1 MMPQSINKKKIY
13 FYLLILLF
21 LSSTFN
27 FNIVSKFEKLSSI
40 SNIYIEGLS
49 KKEKSIIE
57 KKLEVFINKNIFLIS
72 REDTEKIFETN
83 SFIDSYNITKIFPS
97 KILVNVKK
105 TKLVGMAILDGEK
118 FYIGK
123 NGKLIEVSS
132 VEKEYNLPQVFGNFK
147 VHEFLNLQEI
157 LNSNGFNIQKIKN
170 YYYFKSKRWD
180 IENSDNVTL
189 KLPSQNIEKSLKNYK
204 TLLKS
209 NKIISGQLIDLRLK
223 NKIILSDG
231 KR

>member
-1 MMPQSINKKKIY
+1 MPQSINKKKIY
-13 FYLLILLF
+13 FYLLILLL

-27 FNIVSKFEKLSSI
+27 FNIISKFKKLNLI
-40 SNIYIEGLS
+40 NDINIAGIGE
-49 KKEKSIIE
+49 KEKNILQKNLSI
-57 KKLEVFINKNIFLIS
+57 FINKNIFLIN
-72 REDTEKIFETN
+72 REEFLKILKAN
-83 SFIDSYNITKIFPS
+83 SFLESYSIVKIFPS

-170 YYYFKSKRWD
+170 YYYFKSNRWD
-180 IENSDNVTL
+180 IKNNDDVIL
-189 KLPSQNIEKSLKNYK
+189 KLPSKNIKHALRNYKSLMNSK
-204 TLLKS
+204 KS
-209 NKIISGQLIDLRLK
+209 IESKLIDLRIK
-223 NKIILSDG
+223 NKIILIDE
-231 KR
+231 KK